1 MGEGASKAR
10 HVVTTNIIAY
20 AFVDIP
26 HYSAKEAKEAAR
38 KNSQP
43 YRLKAI
49 ADRNSG
55 TICFACRETG
65 HAARDCSTTRNAAKG
80 DPDAPGAV
88 VGICYRCG
96 SSQHTLSRC
105 KERVDPEDPMPFAS
119 CFVCS
124 GKGHLASGCPQNGER
139 GVYPNGGSCKL
150 CGKTTHLARDCDLH
164 KKVDVVKHSI
174 LGVVD
179 GADEDDFHALK
190 RRKHEV
196 DKEEKG
202 SAHLTNGALRKPKK
216 AQHGVRFTPINGQ
229 DTAKPLPYDPSTPIP
244 EQIKASF
251 RTSLANLRTTYVDS
265 YLLHSPLST
274 KARTLEAWRAL
285 MGLQDAGMVRMIGV
299 SNVYDVGVLRA
310 LAKEREVQVVQ
321 NRWYEGNEWDR
332 DVYGYCRA
340 HGILYQSFWTLSG
353 SPSLLKHPKL
363 VALAKAGHCTPEQV
377 IFKLAMMHGI
387 VPLTG
392 TKSEAHMKDDLGIQD
407 IELREE
413 ESAIADK
420 LRSVGD
426 MVFGEAG

>member
-1 MGEGASKAR
+1 MTRITNFRYKRTHVEAGFSADVDADASPGSTSQTAQIPAQDPPAEQSSSSAQLPPKKKRKRSRSKKNIDTAAVKENSTAQDGEPGTGATAATDPAERTPRQKR
-10 HVVTTNIIAY
+10 R
-20 AFVDIP
+20 DREKWEKERRKQ
-26 HYSAKEAKEAAR
+26 AKEAKEAAR

-124 GKGHLASGCPQNGER
+124 GKGHLASSCPQNGER

-150 CGKTTHLARDCDLH
+150 CGKTTHLARDCDVH

-179 GADEDDFHALK
+179 GADEDDFHAFK

-216 AQHGVRFTPINGQ
+216 
-229 DTAKPLPYDPSTPIP
+229 
-244 EQIKASF
+244 
-251 RTSLANLRTTYVDS
+251 
-265 YLLHSPLST
+265 
-274 KARTLEAWRAL
+274 
-285 MGLQDAGMVRMIGV
+285 
-299 SNVYDVGVLRA
+299 
-310 LAKEREVQVVQ
+310 VV
-321 NRWYEGNEWDR
+321 N
-332 DVYGYCRA
+332 
-340 HGILYQSFWTLSG
+340 F
-353 SPSLLKHPKL
+353 
-363 VALAKAGHCTPEQV
+363 
-377 IFKLAMMHGI
+377 
-387 VPLTG
+387 
-392 TKSEAHMKDDLGIQD
+392 
-407 IELREE
+407 
-413 ESAIADK
+413 
-420 LRSVGD
+420 
-426 MVFGEAG
+426 